1 VSNLLKS
8 TKMNLK
14 SSINEKG
21 KKVTQILTF
30 KGGYKKTIRGILSD
44 SVMQSEF
51 THMETDDGRLILINT
66 PNILMV
72 EVFSEPT
79 TCPPDDVIGM

>member
-21 KKVTQILTF
+21 KKVTQ
-30 KGGYKKTIRGILSD
+30 ILSD